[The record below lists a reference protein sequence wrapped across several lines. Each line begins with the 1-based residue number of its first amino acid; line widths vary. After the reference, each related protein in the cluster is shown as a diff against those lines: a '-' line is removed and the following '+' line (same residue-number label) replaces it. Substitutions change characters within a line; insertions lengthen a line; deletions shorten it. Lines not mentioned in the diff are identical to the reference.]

1 MERTTWL
8 ATLRD
13 EGRTLGQTITPP
25 EGGEHGR
32 MRRAGAFGREEGG
45 GGGGKQ
51 AFTLPVRR
59 RRNDASG
66 LKVAGSTDLLRRCC

>member
-8 ATLRD
+8 STLQD
-13 EGRTLGQTITPP
+13 EGRTPGRTITPP
-25 EGGEHGR
+25 RGGEHGR
-32 MRRAGAFGREEGG
+32 MRLPGALGG
-45 GGGGKQ
+45 GGEGEKE

-66 LKVAGSTDLLRRCC
+66 LKVAGNTDLLRRCF